1 MVPGKGFKNLFELQQ
16 KIVKIKSYVH
26 FSSTKFCENL
36 RPLRKKNLA
45 KIYWQDPL
53 GLYGNLYDLLMII
66 NIQEDPL
73 ELLQDSYKTHKIHTR
88 ELYDLEIVMNTH
100 GVK

>member
-53 GLYGNLYDLLMII
+53 GLYI